1 MCVSFLG
8 LYVNR
13 SDFQKNGSIFIRPL
27 LQPEIII
34 RIHVK
39 KAAPSKDG
47 TAFQIACISDLRY
60 RMFSL
65 QDIELCELIDLR
77 CEEVGCISLRGLYV
91 MEHLF

>member
-13 SDFQKNGSIFIRPL
+13 PDFQKNGSIFNRPL

-39 KAAPSKDG
+39 KKQPHPKTGLLFKLLVLAIYVIECFRSKILSCVSQLIFD
-47 TAFQIACISDLRY
+47 AKKLVVFRY
-60 RMFSL
+60 AV
-65 QDIELCELIDLR
+65 CT
-77 CEEVGCISLRGLYV
+77 
-91 MEHLF
+91 